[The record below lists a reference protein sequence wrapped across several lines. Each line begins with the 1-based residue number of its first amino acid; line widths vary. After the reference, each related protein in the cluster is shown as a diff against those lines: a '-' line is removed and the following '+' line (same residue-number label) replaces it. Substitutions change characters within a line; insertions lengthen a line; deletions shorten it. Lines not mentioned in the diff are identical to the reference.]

1 MTTKALRQ
9 LIVAAGLRQSEIFKA
24 TADSDNPQTAAIHRA
39 AAERVDLLIAILAAI
54 DDNPAVLK
62 IYAN

>member
-9 LIVAAGLRQSEIFKA
+9 LVVAAGLRQSEIARA
-24 TADSDNPQTAAIHRA
+24 TAGSDNPQTAATHRA
-39 AAERVDLLIAILAAI
+39 AADRTDLLIAVLAAI
-54 DDNPAVLK
+54 DDNPALLR